1 MRSGRKAV
9 EEGIDRGHVPRANLR
24 RPWMRLRLPGPRPH
38 YNVHRWYGPSV
49 GRYTRPDPKGILGSD
64 SLHNLYVYV
73 RGNPLFY
80 FDPIGLDAVTGDPFF
95 QNCFYCLLQRNNWGA
110 SCSEEAAWLY
120 SVKVDGIDQP
130 GCGLWPPLHAPGMQS
145 WPQGKPIPPG
155 IFAQVHTH
163 PTRCPGRRWG
173 PKPSTQDK
181 TWKIPVYTISPDG
194 VFKWDPETNRV
205 TREPDHNSIPRPNR
219 CIDCSQFPVL

>member
-1 MRSGRKAV
+1 
-9 EEGIDRGHVPRANLR
+9 
-24 RPWMRLRLPGPRPH
+24 
-38 YNVHRWYGPSV
+38 
-49 GRYTRPDPKGILGSD
+49 
-64 SLHNLYVYV
+64 
-73 RGNPLFY
+73 
-80 FDPIGLDAVTGDPFF
+80 
-95 QNCFYCLLQRNNWGA
+95 
-110 SCSEEAAWLY
+110 
-120 SVKVDGIDQP
+120 
-130 GCGLWPPLHAPGMQS
+130 MQS
-145 WPQGKPIPPG
+145 WPQGKPVPPG

-205 TREPDHNSIPRPNR
+205 TREPDHNSITSPNR